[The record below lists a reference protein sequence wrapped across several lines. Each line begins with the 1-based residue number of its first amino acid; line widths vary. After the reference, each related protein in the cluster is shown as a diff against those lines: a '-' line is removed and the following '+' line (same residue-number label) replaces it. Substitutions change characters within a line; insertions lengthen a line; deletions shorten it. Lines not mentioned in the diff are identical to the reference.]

1 MLLPIIIII
10 TDSTQSVRK
19 WRRCGPKLFIL
30 QTHSNA
36 NNVKRLTG
44 EPFSLKC
51 RMKINHPVVMP
62 HTTFDF
68 ELLKVRSLAHVW
80 SSASIWGQLLNL
92 KQRLHFNTNLSKEP
106 KNYQKLLFQII
117 VSSGPPK
124 KTNFKDE
131 YHFESS
137 RFRSFAFLSGFQFES
152 KRSVQNRG
160 HLPWHRLH
168 HAGWMPATQVRPEP
182 EGVQK
187 RDARSR
193 ERIQRLSW
201 VSQFLF
207 DVPKYFSWTEVLS
220 K

>member
-1 MLLPIIIII
+1 
-10 TDSTQSVRK
+10 
-19 WRRCGPKLFIL
+19 
-30 QTHSNA
+30 
-36 NNVKRLTG
+36 
-44 EPFSLKC
+44 
-51 RMKINHPVVMP
+51 MP

-68 ELLKVRSLAHVW
+68 ELLKVRSLMFEVLHQSEG
-80 SSASIWGQLLNL
+80 SSWTWNNFFTSTQICQKNL
-92 KQRLHFNTNLSKEP
+92 KIIKSFCF
-106 KNYQKLLFQII
+106 KLKFQ
-117 VSSGPPK
+117 VGLPR

-131 YHFESS
+131 YYFESS

-207 DVPKYFSWTEVLS
+207 VVPKYFSWTEVLS